1 MSHKQPSE
9 KHSQNRKHYW
19 RLCVFQILLMLITY
33 IFIILFQDS
42 SKYILGL
49 FVNETDQLQSNL
61 LSDYGPAV
69 IMGILYAGWDTIIR
83 SKKMDAAQLDDAVTW
98 LLGACSASL
107 FSIATWSISALGAEN
122 ANSNLWYIAI
132 LTIIWT
138 VISSITFTAHKMA
151 LFDEGKGL

>member
-1 MSHKQPSE
+1 MSHKQPNE

-19 RLCVFQILLMLITY
+19 LLCVFQISLMSITY
-33 IFIILFQDS
+33 IFIIFSQDS

-49 FVNETDQLQSNL
+49 FVNETDQLQSNP
-61 LSDYGPAV
+61 LSDYAPAAL
-69 IMGILYAGWDTIIR
+69 IGILFVGWDILIR
-83 SKKMDAAQLDDAVTW
+83 SKKMDAAQLDNAVTW
-98 LLGACSASL
+98 LLGTYSASL

-122 ANSNLWYIAI
+122 ANLNLWYIAI

-138 VISSITFTAHKMA
+138 VISSITFTAHKMT